1 MKLLQ
6 VAQRAIDLDRA
17 VRFYEQTL
25 GAELVARFDPP
36 GLAFFRVGELRLL
49 LDRGAP
55 SALIYIEVPDART
68 SFEELR
74 EAGVEVDTEPHCIFV
89 DDDGIFGEAGWEEWM
104 AFIRD
109 SEGNV
114 VGLASRQP
122 PGPAG

>member
-17 VRFYEQTL
+17 VRFYEEVL

-68 SFEELR
+68 SLETLR
-74 EAGVEVDTEPHCIFV
+74 GSGVEVDTEPHCIFV
-89 DDDGIFGEAGWEEWM
+89 DEDGIFGEAGWEEWM

-122 PGPAG
+122 PAAAG